1 MELVLIFIL
10 IGGGLLAGF
19 MSGLLGVGGG
29 FIFAPVMYFVLQ
41 RSGVPDEIAI
51 LVAFGTSLAA
61 AFPTVLTSAIGHT
74 KKGNVIWRD
83 AVIMGLCGTVTGF
96 IGGTVA
102 TYLPVRVLT
111 ILFGIMLV
119 IGAIRLVTSLPSGKG
134 EKMTTPLAG
143 SIGGVTGFMS
153 GLLGVGGGTI
163 LVPMMVLLGKFTM
176 KKATAT
182 SAAAIIFITLGGILS
197 YLVNG
202 LAAGVDLSAYGFYLV
217 GYIDI
222 FMWVI
227 LILTAIPMVLLAVR
241 VGGRVSDV
249 WLRRIFFVLMII
261 IAVKMFFSS

>member
-1 MELVLIFIL
+1 MELILICIL
-10 IGGGLLAGF
+10 IGCGLLAGF

-41 RSGVPDEIAI
+41 KSGVPDEIAI

-61 AFPTVLTSAIGHT
+61 AFPTVLTSAIGHSR
-74 KKGNVIWRD
+74 KGNVIWRD
-83 AVIMGLCGTVTGF
+83 AIIMGLCGTVTGF

-119 IGAIRLVTSLPSGKG
+119 IGAIRLVTSLPSGEG
-134 EKMTTPLAG
+134 EKMAAPLAG

-202 LAAGVDLSAYGFYLV
+202 LSAGVDLSAYGFYLV

-227 LILTAIPMVLLAVR
+227 LVLTAIPMVLLAVR
-241 VGGRVSDV
+241 VCGRVSDV

-261 IAVKMFFSS
+261 IAVKMLFAG